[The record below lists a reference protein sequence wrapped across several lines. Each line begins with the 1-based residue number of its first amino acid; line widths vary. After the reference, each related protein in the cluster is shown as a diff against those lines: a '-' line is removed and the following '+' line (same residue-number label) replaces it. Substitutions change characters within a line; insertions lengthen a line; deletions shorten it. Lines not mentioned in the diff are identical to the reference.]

1 MTIKKV
7 AFRLILMVVFYFISF
22 SLLTFLFSS
31 DGLLVSV
38 SLEKRYKELEKE
50 EEEYKLQIA
59 SLEKKIA
66 SASDEKSMDDIALS
80 LGYNREGEKVFYFDS
95 EDNLSNDEE
104 KIAVSEKTKI
114 YKGLT
119 TKVIVLYSLIPPVL
133 LLLIGFILSIFKRKS
148 RDESVSVHIDRGG
161 NYDDYDF

>member
-31 DGLLVSV
+31 DGLLVSA

-133 LLLIGFILSIFKRKS
+133 VLVIVFIVSLFKRKS
-148 RDESVSVHIDRGG
+148 RDKFENVHIDRGG